1 MKRLK
6 PKSTNL
12 WKMMICLLLV
22 FALMWFLK
30 RCSKAERS
38 PFAVE
43 YVKSQGDTLDI
54 AIELNPTVYSIHADT
69 ISGFDYDLISQISK
83 EHKVPIKFHPF
94 VPLKHALDGLEKGDY
109 DIVVAA
115 MPMTSEM
122 KEKFLMTV
130 PVYLDRLLLIQSSD
144 TTGGKKL
151 ITSQI
156 ELGGDTVWVP
166 SDSPFASRIGN
177 LADEIG
183 DNIYVMTDSALTAEY
198 LFMLVSHGKVKH
210 AVINE
215 KIAKEM
221 VKDYPQVNIATP
233 VSFTQ
238 FHSWA
243 LNRKDSTLLDSINN
257 WIMSETMKN

>member
-1 MKRLK
+1 ML
-6 PKSTNL
+6 
-12 WKMMICLLLV
+12 ICLLLV

-30 RCSKAERS
+30 KCTKTQSS
-38 PFAVE
+38 PFAAE

-54 AIELNPTVYSIHADT
+54 AIELNPTVYSIQGDSV
-69 ISGFDYDLISQISK
+69 SGFDYNLLTRISK
-83 EHKVPIKFHPF
+83 EHNVPMKFHPF
-94 VPLKHALDGLEKGDY
+94 VPLKHALDGLEKGNY

-115 MPMTSEM
+115 MPLTSEM
-122 KEKFLMTV
+122 REKFLMTN
-130 PVYLDRLLLIQSSD
+130 PVYLDRLLLIQLSD

-166 SDSPFASRIGN
+166 SDSPFEARIGN

-183 DNIYVMTDSALTAEY
+183 DSIHVMTDSALTAEY
-198 LFMLVSHGKVKH
+198 LFMLVLNRKIKH

-221 VKDYPQVNIATP
+221 IKDYPQVDINTP

-243 LNRKDSTLLDSINN
+243 LNKKDSTLLDSIND
-257 WIMSETMKN
+257 WILNNQNLEK